1 MEMDNSPPVRRTA
14 RSPQQSRTRQRD
26 DRADLAGVLHQLVG
40 RQDRVA
46 RAIADAVR
54 SEVKEYGAFET
65 PEQFE
70 VVVADTRHHLE
81 TFARWAPSG
90 RMPDVVELQFIAELA
105 RDRAAAGFPL
115 EAMLHAF
122 RVGHRVLWD
131 WLIDRVQEPGK
142 GEIALAL
149 TPFMHEYLGVVTR
162 RLTEAYVEAVHT
174 SDADA
179 AQSRRDLFEALLR
192 GDAPE
197 RTLALAQ
204 ALGLQADAQYVVMV
218 ATFGPSERVSTNELL
233 RRAAEI
239 LRRRLREAGVDA
251 FPIRREDELVL
262 LLPWATDHRRTLH
275 AAVEPAAESLTQMY
289 GARLVAGAGMACD
302 GLAAIRLGYQE
313 ARLALQRASATGRFV
328 ALADATLFDS
338 LLALGAPAVERRLPT
353 WARELAA
360 EQNDL
365 VETLLAYLAADMS
378 IERAAHALT
387 VHPNT
392 VRYRLRRLSKLTGLN
407 ASSFYDLVELVT
419 ATRLLPDVA

>member
-1 MEMDNSPPVRRTA
+1 
-14 RSPQQSRTRQRD
+14 
-26 DRADLAGVLHQLVG
+26 
-40 RQDRVA
+40 
-46 RAIADAVR
+46 
-54 SEVKEYGAFET
+54 
-65 PEQFE
+65 
-70 VVVADTRHHLE
+70 
-81 TFARWAPSG
+81 
-90 RMPDVVELQFIAELA
+90 MPDVAELDFIAALA

-131 WLIDRVQEPGK
+131 WLIDRVQEPSK

-162 RLTEAYVEAVHT
+162 RLTETYVEAVQT

-179 AQSRRDLFEALLR
+179 AKSRRDLFEALLR

-197 RTLALAQ
+197 RTRALAE
-204 ALGLQADAQYVVMV
+204 ALGLQVDAQYVVMV

-239 LRRRLREAGVDA
+239 LRRRLRDAGVDA

-262 LLPWATDHRRTLH
+262 LVPWASDHRRTLH
-275 AAVEPAAESLTQMY
+275 AAVEPAAESLAQMY

-302 GLAAIRLGYQE
+302 GLGAIRLGYQE

-338 LLALGAPAVERRLPT
+338 LLGLGAPAVQRRLPT

-360 EQNDL
+360 DGAEQNDL
-365 VETLLAYLAADMS
+365 VHTLLAYLAADMS
-378 IERAAHALT
+378 IEQAAHALT

-392 VRYRLRRLSKLTGLN
+392 VRYRLRRLSKRTGLDTGC
-407 ASSFYDLVELVT
+407 FYDLVELVT
-419 ATRLLPDVA
+419 AVRLLPTGVERPRPSPLGGSLDV